1 MVELQEEDVLAKVV
15 VKFKVVRLYLACCS
29 KSLRTESGT
38 LPKGAPEGLGD
49 IQILAKSAFKSWSF
63 SEKQGCPTLYHLEVE
78 GGGLWVFGGGFGYLP
93 SARFAA
99 VRSLLNQASLIPELR
114 GNIADGPVGLSS
126 WTATSSSIPMI
137 AVAGLGTESLGSG
150 NLRIRRKVSTSSAY

>member
-78 GGGLWVFGGGFGYLP
+78 GGGLWVFALCQVCSHKVIVEF
-93 SARFAA
+93 
-99 VRSLLNQASLIPELR
+99 VRGISYTRVEGQHS
-114 GNIADGPVGLSS
+114 
-126 WTATSSSIPMI
+126 
-137 AVAGLGTESLGSG
+137 
-150 NLRIRRKVSTSSAY
+150 

>member
-15 VKFKVVRLYLACCS
+15 VKFNVVRLYLACCS

-78 GGGLWVFGGGFGYLP
+78 GGGFGYLP

-99 VRSLLNQASLIPELR
+99 IVIVEFVKGISYTRVEGQHS
-114 GNIADGPVGLSS
+114 
-126 WTATSSSIPMI
+126 
-137 AVAGLGTESLGSG
+137 
-150 NLRIRRKVSTSSAY
+150 

>member
-78 GGGLWVFGGGFGYLP
+78 GGGLRVFALCQVC
-93 SARFAA
+93 SH
-99 VRSLLNQASLIPELR
+99 
-114 GNIADGPVGLSS
+114 
-126 WTATSSSIPMI
+126 
-137 AVAGLGTESLGSG
+137 
-150 NLRIRRKVSTSSAY
+150 KVIVEFVKGISYTRVEGQHS

>member
-15 VKFKVVRLYLACCS
+15 VKFNVVRLYLACCS

-78 GGGLWVFGGGFGYLP
+78 GGGGGGGGLWVFALCQVC
-93 SARFAA
+93 SH
-99 VRSLLNQASLIPELR
+99 
-114 GNIADGPVGLSS
+114 
-126 WTATSSSIPMI
+126 
-137 AVAGLGTESLGSG
+137 
-150 NLRIRRKVSTSSAY
+150 KVIVEFVKGISYTRVEGQHS